1 MYNNRR
7 FMTIRSPMIMTDMLL
22 RIWKDDGARIEEN
35 WLYEHTPDHEECFY
49 QELVYWENEF
59 DKYFDLEGLMDDGID
74 DSTHKARI
82 HFLSEMESG
91 EVSSI
96 DEFAENIDWTN
107 KTEITWKQE
116 L

>member
-1 MYNNRR
+1 MSLSG
-7 FMTIRSPMIMTDMLL
+7 TCVL
-22 RIWKDDGARIEEN
+22 G
-35 WLYEHTPDHEECFY
+35 
-49 QELVYWENEF
+49 NEF

-74 DSTHKARI
+74 DSTHEARI

-107 KTEITWKQE
+107 KTEIT
-116 L
+116 